1 MKRQEYTLENGLRV
15 VTIDTKSYPT
25 FTCALLVRA
34 GSRDESAQNNG
45 VAHFFEHMVFKGSKK
60 YPTPSLIS
68 TILDGLGGDHNAFT
82 AQDHTGYWIR
92 GANEHFQL
100 CIDVLSDMIKHPNI
114 DPVEM
119 EKEKGAIIEEINM
132 YEDNPMWRASEFLDE
147 VMYKGTSLGLPIAGS
162 KETVMAMK
170 PDDIRS
176 YLGAWYK
183 PKNAILVVAGGLESI
198 ESTMKN
204 TIAQAFEDWTGG
216 GDVPS
221 RVKYKGIHT
230 TSRIQVMKRASEQ
243 MHIRIGYP
251 AYSYSDPRRFAL
263 SILTTVLGG
272 GMSSRLFSQVR
283 EKHGLCYYI
292 SMGAQAYEDAGHVVT
307 SLGTSVEPEKV
318 KLAIQLSL
326 KEHEQITM
334 QPISPQ
340 ELARAKSMVKGHFLL
355 SLESSEY
362 VAEHVAKQS
371 LFYSE
376 SLTPEQICEHIDSVT
391 ATQVQSVAQD
401 ILKPSAMYLC
411 AVGPITKSELASYI
425 G

>member
-1 MKRQEYTLENGLRV
+1 MKRQQYTLENGLRV

-119 EKEKGAIIEEINM
+119 EKEKGAIVEEINM

-147 VMYKGTSLGLPIAGS
+147 LMYKGTSLGLPIAGS

-170 PDDIRS
+170 PDDIKS

-204 TIAQAFEDWTGG
+204 TIAQAFEDWSAG

-230 TSRIQVMKRASEQ
+230 ASRIQVMKRASEQ

-326 KEHEQITM
+326 KEHKQITM

-340 ELARAKSMVKGHFLL
+340 ELARAKSMAKGHFLL

-391 ATQVQSVAQD
+391 ATQVRSVAQD

-411 AVGPITKSELASYI
+411 AVGPITKSELASHI